1 VSIFFPYGRLSK
13 LNSML
18 ETYEEIDI
26 GDEYSK
32 CIRSFAS
39 VTAGEQIVSS
49 GSENMLETLLGGL
62 SGGTQ
67 TAPTTE
73 FSSANA
79 VGSLLNAFLSGGD
92 YSSITGLVGDALG
105 WLDAD
110 LMKSSIEYYEDN
122 RFDASALTI
131 TEKSGQRVLAL
142 SDKQWDLIQYME
154 LNVFVDD
161 DEGFIDLGLDNVY
174 EYNDDGDLIMEYDG
188 TWLALNGQIVSYYMM
203 TDDRSGDTYS
213 IKGRV
218 PALLNGQLVDIIV
231 VFDDQTPYGVVLG
244 AQIKYDTEAE
254 TETVAKGLLDIVAGD
269 KIDFLCDYY
278 TYEGEYND
286 TYFLGEQYTATGEW
300 EIENLPIGNNNY
312 QMTYRITDIYNNKYW
327 TPFITD

>member
-1 VSIFFPYGRLSK
+1 
-13 LNSML
+13 
-18 ETYEEIDI
+18 
-26 GDEYSK
+26 
-32 CIRSFAS
+32 
-39 VTAGEQIVSS
+39 
-49 GSENMLETLLGGL
+49 
-62 SGGTQ
+62 
-67 TAPTTE
+67 
-73 FSSANA
+73 
-79 VGSLLNAFLSGGD
+79 
-92 YSSITGLVGDALG
+92 
-105 WLDAD
+105 
-110 LMKSSIEYYEDN
+110 
-122 RFDASALTI
+122 
-131 TEKSGQRVLAL
+131 
-142 SDKQWDLIQYME
+142 ME

-161 DEGFIDLGLDNVY
+161 GEGFIDLGLDNVY

-188 TWLALNGQIVSYYMM
+188 TWIALNGQIVSYYMM

-213 IKGRV
+213 IKGCV

-312 QMTYRITDIYNNKYW
+312 QMTYRITDIYNNKY
-327 TPFITD
+327 